1 MPSRSLPNKQ
11 EKCNRR
17 IVLAS
22 KKQMSKRGLS
32 ENQMINLIII
42 Q

>member
-1 MPSRSLPNKQ
+1 MSSRSLLNKQ
-11 EKCNRR
+11 EKCIRR

-32 ENQMINLIII
+32 ENQMINRLI